1 MRAGSLRASSQKSAL
16 MRIGR
21 ELKVERNCLVKL
33 SSVIV
38 LGGRRCE
45 MSLVRDEETLK

>member
-1 MRAGSLRASSQKSAL
+1 MDGWRGGCTGVRAGSLRASSQKSAL
-16 MRIGR
+16 IRIGR

-38 LGGRRCE
+38 LGVEDAR
-45 MSLVRDEETLK
+45 